1 MSEDK
6 DELTDLTTEARK
18 RKTTHTP
25 ITNRKQVLTTASRT
39 T

>member
-6 DELTDLTTEARK
+6 DELTDLTTGSPEEEM
-18 RKTTHTP
+18 THTP